1 MSQTVRDL
9 RARLFA
15 STPRD
20 RDAYHAE
27 IEKRLAPGMTV
38 LDVGCGKG
46 RLNPFP
52 WKLHPEIRVVGIDPD
67 PEARVNE
74 LIHEFHPMEPGKP
87 WPVADGS
94 IDLAVCR
101 YVVEHVED
109 PNQFLGD
116 VRRVLRPG
124 GRFLFLTPS
133 RYHPVM
139 LVSSMLPHGLHQ
151 AILSRTKR
159 SAGNDVFPTFYRMN
173 SKRDLRACARQ
184 HGFSVELLVQ
194 RDFQPSDYFDFNL
207 ALFGLHLGAY
217 YVGRSL
223 RLDRQIGASLLGV
236 FAKS

>member
-1 MSQTVRDL
+1 MSRSVKDL

-52 WKLHPEIRVVGIDPD
+52 WKRHPEIRVVGIDPD
-67 PEARVNE
+67 PEAAVNE
-74 LIHEFHPMEPGKP
+74 WVREFHPMRPGEP
-87 WPVADGS
+87 WPVPDES
-94 IDLAVCR
+94 IDLAICR

-109 PNQFLGD
+109 PDAFLAD

-139 LVSSMLPHGLHQ
+139 LVSSLLPHGLHQ
-151 AILSRTKR
+151 AILGRTKR

-173 SKRDLRACARQ
+173 SKRDLRACARR
-184 HGFSVELLVQ
+184 HGFSVELLIQ

-207 ALFGLHLGAY
+207 LVFAPHLATY
-217 YVGRSL
+217 YLGRLL
-223 RLDRQIGASLLGV
+223 RLDRQLGASLLGV
-236 FAKS
+236 FAKT